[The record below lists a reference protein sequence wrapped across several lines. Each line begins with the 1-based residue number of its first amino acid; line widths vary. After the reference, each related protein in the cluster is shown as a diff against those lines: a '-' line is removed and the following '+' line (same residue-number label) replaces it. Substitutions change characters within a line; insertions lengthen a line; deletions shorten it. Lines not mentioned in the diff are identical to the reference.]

1 VTRKSDEKQ
10 EVDPYDKALGLLVRR
25 EHSVRELKQ
34 KLARRGL
41 DAEQS
46 SDAVAKLRENGYQS
60 DARFGDMLV
69 RTRIEG
75 GYGPRWIIAELKTH
89 GISES
94 QAKDL
99 IQAQEPD
106 WKEIVHRQLRRR
118 YGVKPAKDLAER
130 SKRVAF
136 LLRRGF
142 DAAIVRL
149 ATGAAGSSDD
159 SD

>member
-1 VTRKSDEKQ
+1 MSPRRQNEP
-10 EVDPYDKALGLLVRR
+10 VDAYDKALSLLVRR
-25 EHSVRELKQ
+25 EHSARELKT
-34 KLARRGL
+34 KLAKRGL

-46 SDAVAKLRENGYQS
+46 SDAVAKLKEKGYQS
-60 DARFGDMLV
+60 DTRFGDMLV
-69 RTRIEG
+69 RTRIEA
-75 GYGPRWIIAELKTH
+75 GYGPRWIVAELKTH

-94 QAKDL
+94 QAHEL

-106 WKEIVHRQLRRR
+106 WAEIVQRQLRRR
-118 YGVKPAKDLAER
+118 YGAKPAANLAER
-130 SKRVAF
+130 SKRTAF

-149 ATGAAGSSDD
+149 ATGGAGFHDD